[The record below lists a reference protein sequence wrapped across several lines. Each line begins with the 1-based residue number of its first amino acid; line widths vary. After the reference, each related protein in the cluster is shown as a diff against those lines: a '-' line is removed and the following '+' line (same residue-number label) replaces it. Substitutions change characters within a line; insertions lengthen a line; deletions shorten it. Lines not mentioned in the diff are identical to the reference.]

1 MKKRVTGVILSKRE
15 PPVENGGVE
24 TYDGLQLHLAHSL
37 LCYLYVIYQS
47 KLKSIVKASCL
58 VYFFYLSTFLK
69 LLLLPN
75 IH

>member
-1 MKKRVTGVILSKRE
+1 MKKRVIILSKRE
-15 PPVENGGVE
+15 PPVQNRGVE
-24 TYDGLQLHLAHSL
+24 TYDGLQLRLAHSL
-37 LCYLYVIYQS
+37 LCYLYVIHQS
-47 KLKSIVKASCL
+47 KLKLIVNVSYL